1 MGRVVGIDL
10 GTTNSSVAIM
20 ESGIPTVIVNA
31 EGQRTTPSVVAISSG
46 NERLVGI
53 QARNQAIL
61 NPDNTVYSVKHLM
74 GQRYDDPK
82 IVELREKLPYT
93 LVPADNDAAWV
104 EMAGNKY
111 SPPEIA
117 AMILTRLKT
126 DAEAYLDDEV
136 TGAVITVPAYF
147 DDGQRT
153 ATKDAG
159 EIAGLHVE
167 RIINEPTA
175 AALAYGHGDHA
186 ASATADEPQIVAVYD
201 LGGGTFDI
209 SIVEVG
215 ADLIEVLATNGDTF
229 LGGDI
234 FDERLIDKLVGDFQA
249 EHGVNLREIPSA
261 LQRLKDSAVQAKH
274 DLSTLKSAT
283 VNLPFVAANVSGPL
297 NLLETIARDEF
308 EQAVESLIEQTLDAC
323 TRSLEDAQLSPG
335 EISRVL
341 LVGGQTRMPL
351 VHRHV
356 AEFFGQE
363 PLRSINPDEAVAL
376 GAAIQAAALSGEA
389 HPKLLLDITPLTLSV
404 WNHDGRAVP
413 IIPKNTTIPTS
424 ESSNGWSTTTDF
436 QTSVRVRVLQGEAE
450 MARDNKLLGEFELGG
465 IRLAKKGE
473 PDIEV
478 TFDVDADGILHASAR
493 DTDTGAENQVTVNT
507 GNDLG
512 MQQIEES
519 KARVEEFEQQKRERR
534 EID

>member
-20 ESGIPTVIVNA
+20 ESGTPTVIVNA

-46 NERLVGI
+46 DERLVGI

-104 EMAGNKY
+104 EMAGSKY

-186 ASATADEPQIVAVYD
+186 ASTTADEPQIVAVYD
-201 LGGGTFDI
+201 LGGGTFDV

-215 ADLIEVLATNGDTF
+215 ADLIEVRATNGDTF

-234 FDERLIDKLVGDFQA
+234 FDECLIDKLVDDFQA

-261 LQRLKDSAVQAKH
+261 LQRLKDGAAQPKH

-297 NLLETIARDEF
+297 NLLATIARDDF
-308 EQAVESLIEQTLDAC
+308 EQRSESLVGQTLDAC
-323 TRSLEDAQLSPG
+323 TRALEDAQLSPG
-335 EISRVL
+335 EISSVL
-341 LVGGQTRMPL
+341 LVGGQTRMPM
-351 VHRHV
+351 VQRRV

-363 PLRSINPDEAVAL
+363 PLRSVNPDEAVAL

-389 HPKLLLDITPLTLSV
+389 HPKLLLDVTPLTLSSQ
-404 WNHDGRAVP
+404 DYQGRAVP
-413 IIPKNTTIPTS
+413 IIPRNTSIPTS
-424 ESSNGWSTTTDF
+424 ETSLWSTVADY
-436 QTSVRVRVLQGEAE
+436 QHSVNVNVLQGEE
-450 MARDNKLLGEFELGG
+450 GMAKDNKLLGEFMLEG

-473 PDIEV
+473 PQIEI
-478 TFDVDADGILHASAR
+478 TFAVDADGILHASAR
-493 DTDTGAENQVTVNT
+493 DADTGAENTITVNT
-507 GNDLG
+507 GTELG
-512 MQQIEES
+512 ARQIEES
-519 KARVEEFEQQKRERR
+519 KARVEEFEQQERERR

>member
-10 GTTNSSVAIM
+10 GTTNSSVAVM
-20 ESGIPTVIVNA
+20 EDGAPVVIVNA
-31 EGQRTTPSVVAISSG
+31 EGQRTTPSVVAVSPSG
-46 NERLVGI
+46 EQLVGI

-61 NPDNTVYSVKHLM
+61 NPADTVYSVKHLM

-93 LVPADNDAAWV
+93 LTPADNDAAWV
-104 EMAGNKY
+104 EMAGSKL

-126 DAEAYLDDEV
+126 DAEAYLNDEV

-159 EIAGLHVE
+159 EIAGLQVE

-175 AALAYGHGDHA
+175 AALAYGHGDRA
-186 ASATADEPQIVAVYD
+186 ASAAADEPQIVAVYD

-209 SIVEVG
+209 SIADVG
-215 ADLIEVLATNGDTF
+215 ADMIEVLATNGDTF
-229 LGGDI
+229 LGGDL
-234 FDERLIDKLVGDFQA
+234 FDERLIDQLVGDFQA

-261 LQRLKDSAVQAKH
+261 LQRLKDGVVQAKH

-283 VNLPFVAANVSGPL
+283 VNLPFIAADVSGPL
-297 NLLETIARDEF
+297 NLLATISRDEF
-308 EQAVESLIEQTLDAC
+308 EQMIESLVEQTLDAC
-323 TRSLEDAQLSPG
+323 TRALDDAQLSPD
-335 EISRVL
+335 EISSVL
-341 LVGGQTRMPL
+341 LVGGQTRTPL
-351 VHRHV
+351 VQRRV
-356 AEFFGQE
+356 GEFFGQE

-413 IIPKNTTIPTS
+413 IIPRNTTIPTS
-424 ESSNGWSTTTDF
+424 ESSSGWSTITDF
-436 QTSVRVRVLQGEAE
+436 QTGVRVRVVQGEGE
-450 MARDNKLLGEFELGG
+450 MAKDNKLLGEFELGG
-465 IRLAKKGE
+465 IRLAKQGE
-473 PDIEV
+473 PKIEV
-478 TFDVDADGILHASAR
+478 TFDIDADGILHASAR
-493 DTDTGAENQVTVNT
+493 DMDTGAENQVTVNT

-512 MQQIEES
+512 VQQIEES
-519 KARVEEFEQQKRERR
+519 KERVEEFELQERERR

>member
-31 EGQRTTPSVVAISSG
+31 EGQRTTPSVVAISPG
-46 NERLVGI
+46 DERLVGI

-104 EMAGNKY
+104 EMAGSKY

-186 ASATADEPQIVAVYD
+186 ASTTADEPQIVAVYD

-215 ADLIEVLATNGDTF
+215 ADLIEVRATNGDTF

-234 FDERLIDKLVGDFQA
+234 FDERLIDKLVDDFQA

-261 LQRLKDSAVQAKH
+261 LQRLKDGAVQAKH
-274 DLSTLKSAT
+274 DLGTLKSAT
-283 VNLPFVAANVSGPL
+283 VNLPFIAADVSGPL
-297 NLLETIARDEF
+297 NLLATITRDEF
-308 EQAVESLIEQTLDAC
+308 EPMAESLVEQTLDAC
-323 TRSLEDAQLSPG
+323 TRALEDAQLSPG
-335 EISRVL
+335 EISSVL

-351 VHRHV
+351 VQRRV

-363 PLRSINPDEAVAL
+363 PLRSVNPDEAVAL

-389 HPKLLLDITPLTLSV
+389 HPKLLLDVTPLTLSSE
-404 WNHDGRAVP
+404 DYQGRAVP
-413 IIPKNTTIPTS
+413 IIPRNTSIPTS
-424 ESSNGWSTTTDF
+424 ETSRWSTVADY
-436 QTSVRVRVLQGEAE
+436 QHSVNVNVLQGEGE
-450 MARDNKLLGEFELGG
+450 MAKDNKLLGEFVLEG

-473 PDIEV
+473 PQIEI

-493 DTDTGAENQVTVNT
+493 DADTGAENTITVNT
-507 GNDLG
+507 GTELG
-512 MQQIEES
+512 AQQIEES
-519 KARVEEFEQQKRERR
+519 KARVEEFEQQERERR

>member
-10 GTTNSSVAIM
+10 GTTNSSVAVM
-20 ESGIPTVIVNA
+20 EDGAPVVIVNA
-31 EGQRTTPSVVAISSG
+31 EGQRTTPSVVAVNPSG
-46 NERLVGI
+46 EQLVGI

-61 NPDNTVYSVKHLM
+61 NPADTVYSVKHLM

-93 LVPADNDAAWV
+93 LTPADNDAAWV
-104 EMAGNKY
+104 EMGGSKL

-126 DAEAYLDDEV
+126 DAEAYLNDEV

-159 EIAGLHVE
+159 EIAGLQVE

-175 AALAYGHGDHA
+175 AALAYGHGDRA
-186 ASATADEPQIVAVYD
+186 ASAAADEPQIVAVYD

-209 SIVEVG
+209 SIVDVG
-215 ADLIEVLATNGDTF
+215 AEMIEVLATNGDTF
-229 LGGDI
+229 LGGDL
-234 FDERLIDKLVGDFQA
+234 FDERLIDQLVGDFQA

-261 LQRLKDSAVQAKH
+261 LQRLKEGAVQAKQ

-283 VNLPFVAANVSGPL
+283 VNLPFIAADVSGPL
-297 NLLETIARDEF
+297 NLLATISRDEF
-308 EQAVESLIEQTLDAC
+308 EQMAESLVEQTLDAC
-323 TRSLEDAQLSPG
+323 TRALDDAQLSPS
-335 EISRVL
+335 EISSVL

-351 VHRHV
+351 VQRRV
-356 AEFFGQE
+356 GEFFGQE

-389 HPKLLLDITPLTLSV
+389 HPKLLLDITPLTLSSE
-404 WNHDGRAVP
+404 DYQGRAVP
-413 IIPKNTTIPTS
+413 IIPRNTSIPTS
-424 ESSNGWSTTTDF
+424 ETSRWSTVADY
-436 QTSVRVRVLQGEAE
+436 QPSVLVNVLQGEDG
-450 MARDNKLLGEFELGG
+450 MAKENKLLGEFLLEG

-473 PDIEV
+473 PQIDI
-478 TFDVDADGILHASAR
+478 TFDIDADGILHASAR
-493 DTDTGAENQVTVNT
+493 DVDTGAENMITVNT
-507 GNDLG
+507 GTKLG
-512 MQQIEES
+512 AQQLAES
-519 KARVEEFEQQKRERR
+519 KARVEEFELQERERR